1 MYFSPAFSNLGV
13 LMSIQ
18 SMTGYGHFEQVFESG
33 KFSVEI
39 RSVNNRFIETQCHI
53 PRIFNSSEQQVRKL
67 LADKLE
73 RGTVKL
79 SVNFESAQ
87 TQTLC
92 IDYDRELVERY
103 LEIFGEI
110 SQKMGAQAPKDIS
123 LLQPFFRDIIVSKPV
138 ELKAEELV
146 GQMFCVIEKAIEILI
161 EERQREGAET
171 RDVLLKLLDFISQGV
186 EKIEVLA
193 PKRLERYKEKL
204 QTAVQ
209 NLKKEC
215 VDEQRIAQE
224 IVLMTEKLD
233 ITEETTRLKTH
244 ISATKKMLEEE
255 SAVGKRLGF
264 WLQEINREINTVG
277 SKANDSAIADIVVSM
292 KDAAEQMREQSLN
305 LL

>member
-1 MYFSPAFSNLGV
+1 
-13 LMSIQ
+13 MSIQ
-18 SMTGYGHFEQVFESG
+18 SMTGYGHFEQAFESG
-33 KFSVEI
+33 KFSAEV
-39 RSVNNRFIETQCHI
+39 RSVNNRFMETQCHL
-53 PRIFNSSEQQVRKL
+53 PRVFYSSEQQLRKL

-73 RGTVKL
+73 RGTIKL
-79 SVNFESAQ
+79 SVNFESTQ
-87 TQTLC
+87 VQTLN
-92 IDYDRELVERY
+92 IDYDRELVDRY

-110 SQKMGAQAPKDIS
+110 SQKMGAQTPKDIS
-123 LLQPFFRDIIVSKPV
+123 LLQPFLRDIIVSKSP
-138 ELKAEELV
+138 ELEAEALV
-146 GQMFCVIEKAIEILI
+146 GQMFSVVEKAIELLI
-161 EERQREGAET
+161 EERAREGAET
-171 RDVLLKLLDFISQGV
+171 RDVLLKSLDFIFQNI
-186 EKIEVLA
+186 EKIELLA

-204 QTAVQ
+204 QTALQ

-215 VDEQRIAQE
+215 IDEQRIAQE
-224 IVLMTEKLD
+224 IVLMCEKLD

>member
-1 MYFSPAFSNLGV
+1 
-13 LMSIQ
+13 MSIQ
-18 SMTGYGHFEQVFESG
+18 SMTGYGHFEQAFESG
-33 KFSVEI
+33 KFSAEV
-39 RSVNNRFIETQCHI
+39 RSVNNRFMETQCHL
-53 PRIFNSSEQQVRKL
+53 PRVFYSSEQQLRKL

-73 RGTVKL
+73 RGTIKL
-79 SVNFESAQ
+79 SVNFESTQ
-87 TQTLC
+87 VQTLN
-92 IDYDRELVERY
+92 IDYDRELVDRY

-110 SQKMGAQAPKDIS
+110 SQKMGAEKPKDIS
-123 LLQPFFRDIIVSKPV
+123 LLQPFLRDIIVSKSP
-138 ELKAEELV
+138 ELEAEALV
-146 GQMFCVIEKAIEILI
+146 GQMFSVVEKAIELLI
-161 EERQREGAET
+161 EERAREGAET
-171 RDVLLKLLDFISQGV
+171 RDVLLKSLDFIFQNI
-186 EKIEVLA
+186 EKIELLA

-204 QTAVQ
+204 QTALQ

-215 VDEQRIAQE
+215 IDEQRIAQE
-224 IVLMTEKLD
+224 IVLMCEKLD